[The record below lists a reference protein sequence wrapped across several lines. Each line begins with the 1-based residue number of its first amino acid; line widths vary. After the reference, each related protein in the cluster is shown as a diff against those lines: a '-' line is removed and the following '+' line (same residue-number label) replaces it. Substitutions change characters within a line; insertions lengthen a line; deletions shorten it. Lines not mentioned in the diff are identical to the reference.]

1 MHAFLGLGAC
11 FIRVIRVFMGQ
22 IGGFALIDSYESG
35 R

>member
-1 MHAFLGLGAC
+1 MNAFLGLGAC
-11 FIRVIRVFMGQ
+11 FIRVFMGQ